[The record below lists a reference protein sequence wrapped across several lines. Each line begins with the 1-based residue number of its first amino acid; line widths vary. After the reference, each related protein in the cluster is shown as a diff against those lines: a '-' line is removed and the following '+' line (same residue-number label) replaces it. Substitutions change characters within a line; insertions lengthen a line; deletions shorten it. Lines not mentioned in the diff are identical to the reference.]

1 MDDTSDKLDINTLI
15 EEAQRIVYENA
26 QLGFA
31 SSAEYP
37 IQDLNLNGQ
46 RYRLS
51 IKLTH
56 MDAVRQQQSR
66 MKPYLGKD

>member
-1 MDDTSDKLDINTLI
+1 MDDNRDKLDISTLI
-15 EEAQRIVYENA
+15 EEAQRIVYENP

-37 IQDLNLNGQ
+37 IQDLKVNGQ
-46 RYRLS
+46 PYRLS

-56 MDAVRQQQSR
+56 MDVVSEQQSR
-66 MKPYLGKD
+66 MTPYLGND